1 MASVGLPFL
10 AMFQKSARMLP
21 ASLDPD
27 GCALCGLGC
36 AYCGLYRAWN
46 WLCFVWT
53 WLCFVCTWLCLEMV
67 VLCVD
72 LVVLG
77 LGCALCAL
85 GCAWTWLCFVWTWL
99 CLELVMLCV
108 DLVSLR
114 GFCVGATRLKV
125 RRSMGT
131 RSSLA
136 GTQRHADAP
145 FLVVQVAKARS
156 KAWLQVFHFVR

>member
-1 MASVGLPFL
+1 MA
-10 AMFQKSARMLP
+10 
-21 ASLDPD
+21 
-27 GCALCGLGC
+27 
-36 AYCGLYRAWN
+36 
-46 WLCFVWT
+46 
-53 WLCFVCTWLCLEMV
+53 

-72 LVVLG
+72 LVVLIVDFIVLGIGCALCGLGYALCG
-77 LGCALCAL
+77 LGCA
-85 GCAWTWLCFVWTWL
+85 WKWLCFVWTWL
-99 CLELVMLCV
+99 CLDLVVLCV